1 MGQSRHT
8 PPYLGVRDIWTF
20 LGTSLPVSHL
30 GGVWMDWVGSW
41 AVSGSLSWY
50 MDQGEK
56 PKFFLLVGELR
67 FKRIMQV
74 TAVLL
79 TGR

>member
-1 MGQSRHT
+1 
-8 PPYLGVRDIWTF
+8 
-20 LGTSLPVSHL
+20 
-30 GGVWMDWVGSW
+30 MDWVGSW